1 MSLVETKT
9 RRALLQLEVTQA
21 GGSLLLLTRFACTA
35 RRIPQLFIFVFTEG
49 VRYNEHVLAVT
60 ISSWRRKADAEYNAE
75 QTFSSSGR
83 EQSIITAHNARRTRC
98 FGLANVSRGHFCGLG
113 WCERDEC

>member
-9 RRALLQLEVTQA
+9 RRALLQVTQA
-21 GGSLLLLTRFACTA
+21 GGSLLLLTRFAFTA
-35 RRIPQLFIFVFTEG
+35 RRIPQLHIFVSTEG
-49 VRYNEHVLAVT
+49 VRDNEHVLAVT
-60 ISSWRRKADAEYNAE
+60 ISSWWRKADAEYNAE

-98 FGLANVSRGHFCGLG
+98 FGLANVSRGRFCGLG